1 MAFNPDIKYN
11 DIINP
16 LDEDVYC
23 GITYNPERFSVQY
36 IKLGQVFTAD
46 CSDFDETVNVDEA
59 HAFNVK
65 FLEFSNGTYYKLSA
79 WKSTGWDNND
89 TVTIRIDGYDR
100 NNTRLPG
107 AGGGSNM
114 LLNGSGGGGNFGCPI
129 TYFKT
134 IGVKFSY
141 MTSYYSYGSDNVH
154 GVTPPQF
161 FGLFYFA
168 PLAYYPGQEVQGNN
182 ILSLIEDGALFTVAD
197 SGVGDLPYL
206 NDPVSPFWNWL
217 IYIQDVEAYLEA
229 LGGLDYKTG
238 SPDDPNQDTDPSGTG
253 GGNGNYKPA
262 DGTGGGG
269 YTKDSQ
275 PVDFPDLPT
284 NGALSTGSIKAF
296 IVDTGIIHTLFQ
308 ELWNSNIIDIAT
320 WQKLFND
327 PMSAFVS
334 LHCLPF
340 VPTNTGGSA
349 AIHLGN
355 IDFNDMITAVP
366 ITNQYKRVD
375 CGKYTLKPFWGSAL
389 DLSPYTKV
397 EIFIPFVGI
406 RQIKVE
412 DCLNLEMQLKYNVD
426 VLTGDVTAQ
435 LKCGMSVLYKWQ
447 GNCKATVPV
456 SSEVNGAIEKII
468 KFAGT
473 AAGGAAANGGA
484 MISAAVNVAL
494 SKTGYARS
502 GDLSG
507 SVGLL
512 DEFLPYLI
520 VHRPVQSLP
529 QNFRKFKGYPS
540 NITATLSSLS
550 GYTEVEHINLSVAGA
565 TDEELREIEELLK
578 QGVLL

>member
-1 MAFNPDIKYN
+1 MAFNPDIKWD
-11 DIINP
+11 DIIP
-16 LDEDVYC
+16 KIDEIYC
-23 GITYNPERFSVQY
+23 GCTYNSERFGPQY
-36 IKLGQVFTAD
+36 IQLSQVITVD
-46 CSDFDETVNVDEA
+46 CSDFDETVNIDEA
-59 HAFNVK
+59 HAFEQK
-65 FLEFSNGTYYKLSA
+65 FIEFSNGYYYKIKI
-79 WKSTGWDNND
+79 WKTTGWNNND
-89 TVTIRIDGYDR
+89 TVAFKFNGYDNH
-100 NNTRLPG
+100 NNVIPA
-107 AGGGSNM
+107 AGGGGIM
-114 LLNGSGGGGNFGCPI
+114 LLDGQMSGGHCGCPI
-129 TYFKT
+129 TYLKT
-134 IGVKFSY
+134 VGIKFAY
-141 MTSYYSYGSDNVH
+141 MTSYFNYGSDLVY
-154 GVTPPQF
+154 GVTPPAF
-161 FGLFYFA
+161 FALYYFA
-168 PLAYYPGQEVQGNN
+168 PSALYPGQEVQGNN
-182 ILSLIEDGALFTVAD
+182 ILSLVTDNAYFTVTD
-197 SGVGDLPYL
+197 SGIEGMPYL
-206 NDPVSPFWNWL
+206 NDPIPPFWNYVIL
-217 IYIQDVEAYLEA
+217 INDVDAYTA
-229 LGGLDYKTG
+229 TLGDIDYDIG
-238 SPDDPNQDTDPSGTG
+238 SLDDPNQDTDPSGTG
-253 GGNGNYKPA
+253 GGGGNYQPA
-262 DGTGGGG
+262 GGEGGGG

-349 AIHLGN
+349 PIHLGN

-550 GYTEVEHINLSVAGA
+550 GYTEVEHINLSVPGA
-565 TDEELREIEELLK
+565 TDEELVEIERLLK
-578 QGVLL
+578 EGVII